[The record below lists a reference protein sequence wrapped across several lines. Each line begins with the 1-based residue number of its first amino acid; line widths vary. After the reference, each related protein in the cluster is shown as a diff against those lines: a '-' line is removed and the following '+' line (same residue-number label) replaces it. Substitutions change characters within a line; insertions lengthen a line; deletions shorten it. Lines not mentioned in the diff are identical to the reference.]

1 MTGITEYASSAR
13 ICSDTCCNGNKI
25 EFDSVRLDEN
35 GLDMSSQKCTV
46 SRKPIP
52 IFFHTFI
59 VSIHALRA
67 SHCIRH
73 FGKPWC

>member
-25 EFDSVRLDEN
+25 EFDSVRLGEN
-35 GLDMSSQKCTV
+35 GLDMSSRKCTV

-52 IFFHTFI
+52 IFF
-59 VSIHALRA
+59 SYIHCFNTCAESFSL
-67 SHCIRH
+67 H
-73 FGKPWC
+73 